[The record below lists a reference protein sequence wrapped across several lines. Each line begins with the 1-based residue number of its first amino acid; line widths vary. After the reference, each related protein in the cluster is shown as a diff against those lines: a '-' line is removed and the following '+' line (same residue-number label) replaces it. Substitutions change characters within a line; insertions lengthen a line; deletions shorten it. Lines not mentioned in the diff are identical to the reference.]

1 MIMNKTKL
9 ERFIIKY
16 SLGGSIDSVKWIFKN
31 NNLLTAMMTPD
42 KSLIG
47 KVKVDN
53 VDFDDR
59 VLGVYSTGQLSRML
73 SVLDGNLDVSL
84 VEIDQAAISLKLKS
98 NGNEVNFAL
107 ADLSVFE
114 DPPSLK
120 NLPDFDLHVD
130 VDSNFSNTF
139 IKGKTALSEIETFSL
154 IQNGTTKIVIGHSN
168 TNSHRVSIPLNVK
181 KSDFPMERLT
191 FNANV
196 FKEILVANRECTL
209 GELKFSDKGLLHI
222 KFDSGDY
229 HSEYFLTAIQDD
241 N

>member
-84 VEIDQAAISLKLKS
+84 VEIDQAAISLKLKR
-98 NGNEVNFAL
+98 
-107 ADLSVFE
+107 
-114 DPPSLK
+114 
-120 NLPDFDLHVD
+120 
-130 VDSNFSNTF
+130 
-139 IKGKTALSEIETFSL
+139 
-154 IQNGTTKIVIGHSN
+154 NGTINLTNHYFQKI
-168 TNSHRVSIPLNVK
+168 
-181 KSDFPMERLT
+181 
-191 FNANV
+191 
-196 FKEILVANRECTL
+196 
-209 GELKFSDKGLLHI
+209 
-222 KFDSGDY
+222 
-229 HSEYFLTAIQDD
+229 
-241 N
+241 